1 MGCRVMPGGP
11 YMEAIQKS
19 NVDVHFTAVNEVT
32 EKGVIGN
39 DGSEREVDT
48 IVCATGFDIFYR
60 PRFPAV
66 RRNGV
71 DLWEKW
77 KEAPESCLGLA
88 CPEMP
93 NWMTFIEP
101 TW

>member
-1 MGCRVMPGGP
+1 
-11 YMEAIQKS
+11 MEAIQNS
-19 NVDVHFTAVNEVT
+19 NADVHFTAVDEIT

-39 DGSEREVDT
+39 DGTEGEVDN
-48 IVCATGFDIFYR
+48 IVCATGFAVLYR
-60 PRFPAV
+60 PRFPVV

-71 DLWEKW
+71 DLREKW